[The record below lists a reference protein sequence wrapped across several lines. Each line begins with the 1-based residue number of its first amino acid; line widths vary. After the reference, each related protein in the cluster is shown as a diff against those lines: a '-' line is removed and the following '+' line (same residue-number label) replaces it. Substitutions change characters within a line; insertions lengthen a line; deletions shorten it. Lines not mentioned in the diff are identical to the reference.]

1 MKLEFDEWIVKEVK
15 CLTEYRIT
23 KYNPANRING
33 VYMADEWTSF
43 SDIGKVF
50 GSTILSE
57 DVYLKTEQAYIDACI
72 ELIEKAKISK
82 LHIKQAEYYAEN
94 VHFPASISSEQE
106 IRQVITACLR
116 EQCWLKLTSK
126 DFFIH
131 FGYDYYMYIGSSLS
145 AESVTETVTQHGLYC
160 EQSPSPYN
168 S

>member
-1 MKLEFDEWIVKEVK
+1 MKEVK
-15 CLTEYRIT
+15 CVTEYRIT
-23 KYNPANRING
+23 KYNPINRING

-50 GSTILSE
+50 GDTILSQ
-57 DVYLKTEQAYIDACI
+57 DAYLKTEQAYIDCCI

-82 LHIKQAEYYAEN
+82 LYIKQAEYYTEN
-94 VHFPASISSEQE
+94 VRFSSSISNTQE

-116 EQCWLKLTSK
+116 EQCWLKLVAK

-131 FGYDYYMYIGSSLS
+131 FGYDYYMYVGSVLS
-145 AESVTETVTQHGLYC
+145 REVVAEIATKYGLFC
-160 EQSPSPYN
+160 EEHPSPHN